1 MLERSISTVGCDHVM
16 DHPPAVSTP
25 SPSDLQPAPPHGEL
39 LAAWLAS
46 VERDVTEGQRA
57 AATLV
62 TYRSSI
68 RTWQAWLLQAGIT
81 QPGPRQVTDFLVAA
95 GDGRAPATRNRHLHA
110 LRSCYRWTESQ
121 GLYPAIA
128 RSARSLAVNRDEP
141 LPCFSREQM
150 EALLCAIGHTPETS
164 RARSPKEAARA
175 AVTRLRDRALIRVMF
190 GTGLRL
196 ISLVRA
202 DVDHLDLESDPPT
215 IRHQPKGHNTADATA
230 MLADGQRTERYQ
242 NPMVRGDAALD
253 HQTIGHRR
261 QYR

>member
-1 MLERSISTVGCDHVM
+1 M

-81 QPGPRQVTDFLVAA
+81 QPGPRQVTDFLAAA

-128 RSARSLAVNRDEP
+128 RSARSLVVNRDEP

-150 EALLCAIGHTPETS
+150 EALLRAVGHTSEDQS
-164 RARSPKEAARA
+164 RAIPQGGCSS
-175 AVTRLRDRALIRVMF
+175 
-190 GTGLRL
+190 G
-196 ISLVRA
+196 S
-202 DVDHLDLESDPPT
+202 HPT
-215 IRHQPKGHNTADATA
+215 A
-230 MLADGQRTERYQ
+230 
-242 NPMVRGDAALD
+242 
-253 HQTIGHRR
+253 
-261 QYR
+261 